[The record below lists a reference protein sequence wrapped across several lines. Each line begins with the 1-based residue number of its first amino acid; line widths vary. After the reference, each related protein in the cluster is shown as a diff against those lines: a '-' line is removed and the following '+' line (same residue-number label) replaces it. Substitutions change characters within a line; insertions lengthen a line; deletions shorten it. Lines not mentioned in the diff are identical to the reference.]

1 MNYVNVIGIVYA
13 FLALSVIVFF
23 HELGHFLLA
32 KKTGMKVERF
42 GLGMGPV
49 IQIGKVKLAFTKG
62 DTEYCLCWFP
72 IGGFCQIKGEEEDST
87 DEDSYNAKPPLSKFL
102 VAFAGPFTNILVTF
116 VILIVMFSMIG
127 NPFKMQV
134 ASLKAGFPAEK
145 AGILPN
151 DLIIGIN
158 GQKLY
163 EWTKIQPFIASS
175 IGKEVTLIIVRD
187 NKEIHIPVIPVENPE
202 IVPPVKK
209 DNKKETVKIVPVGIV
224 GMMMKPSDEK
234 VPFGKAITGSFK
246 KMGEFFSEFLKFIGM
261 AFTGKV
267 KGDNFAG
274 PLKIIDIAKETVK
287 VSMSAFVLFMAFLS
301 LNLGV
306 LNLFPFP
313 PLDGGKI
320 IFALLE
326 AIFKKKVNKKVE
338 IWINTAG
345 FALLMGLMVFVTFKD
360 IISLWFSKI

>member
-1 MNYVNVIGIVYA
+1 MNYANLIGIVYA

-42 GLGMGPV
+42 GLGMGP
-49 IQIGKVKLAFTKG
+49 IIKIGKLKLAFTKG

-87 DEDSYNAKPPLSKFL
+87 DDDSYNAKPPLSKFL
-102 VAFAGPFTNILVTF
+102 VAFSGPFSNIVITF
-116 VILIVMFSMIG
+116 VILVIMFSMIG
-127 NPFKMQV
+127 NPFKYQV
-134 ASLKAGFPAEK
+134 ATLSAGFPAEK

-163 EWTKIQPFIASS
+163 EWSKIRPIIGSS
-175 IGKEVTLIIVRD
+175 IGKEVKLLLIRNNIEMEIPVTPVEYIPVPIKED
-187 NKEIHIPVIPVENPE
+187 KKSNKEIKVEPIGVI
-202 IVPPVKK
+202 
-209 DNKKETVKIVPVGIV
+209 
-224 GMMMKPSDEK
+224 GMMMKPSNEK
-234 VPFGKAITGSFK
+234 VSFGKAITGSIR
-246 KMGEFFSEFLKFIGM
+246 KMGEFFTEFLKFIGM

-267 KGDNFAG
+267 KGENLAG
-274 PLKIIDIAKETVK
+274 PLRIIDMAKETVK

-345 FALLMGLMVFVTFKD
+345 FALLMGLMVIVTFKD
-360 IISLWFSKI
+360 IISMWFSKL

>member
-1 MNYVNVIGIVYA
+1 MNYANLIGIVYA
-13 FLALSVIVFF
+13 FFALSVIVFF
-23 HELGHFLLA
+23 HELGHFLVA

-49 IQIGKVKLAFTKG
+49 IKIGKWKLAFTKG

-87 DEDSYNAKPPLSKFL
+87 DSDSYNAKPPISKFL

-116 VILIVMFSMIG
+116 VILVVMLSMIG

-163 EWTKIQPFIASS
+163 EWAKIQPFIATS
-175 IGKEVTLIIVRD
+175 IGKEVTLIIIRG
-187 NKEIHIPVIPVENPE
+187 NTELQLPVVPIENPE
-202 IVPPVKK
+202 VVPPVKK
-209 DNKKETVKIVPVGIV
+209 DTKKVATKIFPMGIV
-224 GMMMKPSDEK
+224 GMLMKPSNEK
-234 VPFGKAITGSFK
+234 VSFVKAIAGSFK
-246 KMGEFFSEFLKFIGM
+246 KMGEFFAEFLKFIGL
-261 AFTGKV
+261 AFTGRV
-267 KGDNFAG
+267 KGENFAG
-274 PLKIIDIAKETVK
+274 PLRIIDMAKDTVQ
-287 VSMSAFVLFMAFLS
+287 VSMSAFILFIAFLS

-338 IWINTAG
+338 IWVNTAG
-345 FALLMGLMVFVTFKD
+345 FVLLMGLMVVITFKD
-360 IISLWFSKI
+360 IISMWFTKL